1 MQILYDSDVVGDFT
15 PFIPFFIQLSETKM
29 FIMFIF
35 MFIIKVKIEIL
46 IIAFKTL
53 KIDLL
58 LASRYWIFRS
68 TVEGK

>member
-1 MQILYDSDVVGDFT
+1 
-15 PFIPFFIQLSETKM
+15 
-29 FIMFIF
+29 MFIF